1 MKNDRR
7 DFLRLS
13 GLGGLAFLSG
23 GLASLKGAENINSL
37 LLPPKRQRFNM
48 SGYSA
53 PKIETVGIGFIG
65 LGQRGPGGV
74 MHMSKIEGVEIK
86 GLCDLRPKEVEKT
99 QKMLEGSGHNPVSY
113 SGTDYAWKEMVD
125 RDDIDLIYIATP
137 WDWHVPMSVYSME
150 AGKHVAVEVP
160 AATTIDGCWE
170 LVETSERTRKHCMM
184 LENCCYDFFE
194 LLTLNMARQGYFGE
208 IIHGEGAYIHDLMH
222 LNFSKDGYED
232 MWRLRENR
240 DRNGSLYN
248 THGLGPISM
257 VMNVNR
263 GDQFDYL
270 TSLST
275 DDFMMA
281 ERARKL
287 AASDDFYDPFVGDN
301 YRGNMNTT
309 TIKTK
314 RGRSIVV
321 QHDVTSPRPY
331 SRIHLISGTK
341 AFARK
346 YPLPA
351 RIANGHDWLTEA
363 EMEAIEE
370 QFTPEIVKKV
380 GIMAKQL
387 GGHGGMDFIMRWRLI
402 DCLRNGLP
410 LDIDVYDSASWSAV
424 APLSEMSVA
433 NRAQSINVPDFT
445 NGAWKTNEPVALT
458 LAGGGTTNILL
469 NQ

>member
-23 GLASLKGAENINSL
+23 GLVDLKGAENINAVI
-37 LLPPKRQRFNM
+37 PPLKKQRFNM
-48 SGYSA
+48 SGYAA

-65 LGQRGPGGV
+65 LGMRGPGGV
-74 MHMSKIEGVEIK
+74 MAMSKLEGVEIK
-86 GLCDLRPKEVEKT
+86 GLCDLRPKEVEKV
-99 QKMLEGSGHNPVSY
+99 QRMLEGTGHNPATY

-125 RDDIDLIYIATP
+125 RNDIDLIYIATP

-170 LVETSERTRKHCMM
+170 LVETSEHTRKHCMM

-194 LLTLNMARQGYFGE
+194 LLTLNMERQGYFGE

-222 LNFSKDGYED
+222 LNFSKEGYED
-232 MWRLRENR
+232 MWRLRENKGR
-240 DRNGSLYN
+240 DGSLYN
-248 THGLGPISM
+248 THGLGPICQA
-257 VMNVNR
+257 MNVNR
-263 GDQFDYL
+263 GDQLDYL
-270 TSLST
+270 TSLSS

-281 ERARKL
+281 ERAREL

-314 RGRSIVV
+314 RGRSIMV

-351 RIANGHDWLTEA
+351 RIANGHDWLTDA
-363 EMEAIEE
+363 EMEAVEDKY
-370 QFTPEIVKKV
+370 TPEIIKKV
-380 GIMAKQL
+380 GAMAKKI
-387 GGHGGMDFIMRWRLI
+387 GGHGGMDFLMRWRLI

-410 LDIDVYDSASWSAV
+410 LDIDVYDAALWSAV

-458 LAGGGTTNILL
+458 LTGGGTTNVLL
-469 NQ
+469 DP